1 MYIVD
6 VICYVIQMMYN
17 FIYGVRG
24 SVFYVVVFVID
35 GGFIIFDIIKVQ
47 VQIVKDNN
55 VILYG
60 VGVGLGV
67 NMQELIL
74 VISDFDLR
82 YVLKVDSYGFLDV
95 FFNGLFIK
103 ICNGKC

>member
-24 SVFYVVVFVID
+24 NVFYVVVFVIN

-82 YVLKVDSYGFLDV
+82 YVLKVDSYGFYM
-95 FFNGLFIK
+95 FFYLR
-103 ICNGKC
+103 